1 MSEEPRIRNAATPT
15 LLHPDLHKRNI
26 FVSDDDPAVITG
38 IIDWQS
44 SSIEPAFWYADDVPD
59 FARPIAHP
67 SLEDQIEPST
77 E

>member
-1 MSEEPRIRNAATPT
+1 MSEEPRIRNAVTPT